1 MTISIIR
8 RVPEFSVLS
17 LAFISSRSGIHAL
30 AILHLDHNQQVQLL
44 SRDLDISAYEL
55 SPSPSL
61 LLPPTPLP
69 TATYPFTDSPPIL
82 INVPSIE
89 SVSFDDDDDAVFSG
103 GVLVVGGRKIQ
114 LFPFASKDW
123 QDKYKGKQR
132 RLESK
137 KKSKDEKLSLL
148 AKEKEKDRETK
159 KRKAK
164 ANVDWPW
171 SEVTA

>member
-1 MTISIIR
+1 M
-8 RVPEFSVLS
+8 
-17 LAFISSRSGIHAL
+17 
-30 AILHLDHNQQVQLL
+30 QLL